1 MFPGSQ
7 SPVPERRALSMP
19 MLSTVLIT
27 LASARV
33 RFNFLPLSYHLTLIP
48 FLVFHHDG
56 PFDACAPSR
65 NRQHNMA
72 PINSWSPSLQEHLTY
87 GSSAYPGAHAYS
99 AFSNDYPEQPK
110 KEIDV
115 IAEAWGMHEPEP
127 FEEFQAG
134 GGRGDTPSSSIYNG
148 RTGKRTKDGRDAKEV
163 YREYLDEGTSH
174 SSRPRITTRR
184 TVPPPQPIF
193 VPDPVNV
200 SEEAQPGAPKRSKSL
215 MQRIRQMRD
224 APNVPVGADN
234 GSYSSPSSPVEPS
247 RPTHRSQNSFL
258 GRFGQKTSPPPNA
271 GFEKPFEKP
280 EPYVF
285 IDAHNNKELPATPSA
300 PFDAPAMT
308 YSQSNGPSGSG
319 LGRKTSLMQKV
330 GRVVR
335 GR

>member
-148 RTGKRTKDGRDAKEV
+148 RSGKRTKDGRDAKEV

-271 GFEKPFEKP
+271 GFEKP

>member
-1 MFPGSQ
+1 
-7 SPVPERRALSMP
+7 MP

-148 RTGKRTKDGRDAKEV
+148 RSGKRTKDGRDAKEV

-271 GFEKPFEKP
+271 GFEKP